1 MGMRRSQGDKGGE
14 NEENGCLEEKFSGF
28 AHVPVPD
35 LVDKIYPIIK
45 KMSVFC
51 KSLSRKALF
60 LDNVFP
66 VGYNIFMKYELHSTV
81 LFDKWFHKLN
91 DAVTKRK
98 ILARL
103 ARIENGN
110 FGDFKQLYT
119 NLYELRFFF
128 GSGIRIY
135 YTIRNGQIILL
146 LAGGD
151 KASQKADIQKAKDLL
166 NEMEV

>member
-1 MGMRRSQGDKGGE
+1 
-14 NEENGCLEEKFSGF
+14 
-28 AHVPVPD
+28 
-35 LVDKIYPIIK
+35 
-45 KMSVFC
+45 
-51 KSLSRKALF
+51 
-60 LDNVFP
+60 
-66 VGYNIFMKYELHSTV
+66 MKYELHSTV
-81 LFDKWFHKLN
+81 VFDKWFLKLK

-110 FGDFKQLYT
+110 FGDFKQIHT

-135 YTIRNGQIILL
+135 YTIRNDRIILL

-151 KASQKADIQKAKDLL
+151 KASQKADIQKAKNLL
-166 NEMEV
+166 NEME